1 MVIVTTPQAVAEKV
15 AQRAGF
21 MAEKTGLRVAG
32 VVENMSYFRGDDGKV
47 YDIFG
52 SGGGAALAERLR
64 VPLLG
69 EIPIDPELR
78 RFADSGAPIVLQNP
92 DSEVAQK
99 LDESA
104 KELVNLLPPKPK
116 PAKRI
121 NLPLMAV
128 PMGGHGEGH
137 HHHHH

>member
-1 MVIVTTPQAVAEKV
+1 
-15 AQRAGF
+15 

-69 EIPIDPELR
+69 QIPIDPELR

-116 PAKRI
+116 PAKRS
-121 NLPLMAV
+121 NLPHMSV